1 MAREIHSESVII
13 REYVDKYITDKIR
26 HHVKYFAL
34 ESASLK
40 SVWVIKS
47 MDLREI
53 VRTVSDERLCK
64 LFRITGSAVHLMKQ
78 TYENT
83 RVIEIAP
90 IIKAYGVILD
100 KEERQGNYN
109 EGEMQVTDMFE
120 GKHTGSKKGHWKD
133 VSANIGGKTCGIEV
147 KCVGGW
153 MEENEK
159 HPKKK
164 K

>member
-1 MAREIHSESVII
+1 MARDIHEEAIVI
-13 REYVDKYITDKIR
+13 RESVDKYLTDKIR

-34 ESASLK
+34 ESASK
-40 SVWVIKS
+40 CAVWVIKS

-64 LFRITGSAVHLMKQ
+64 LFRITGSAVHLTKQ

-83 RVIEIAP
+83 QVMEIAP
-90 IIKAYGVILD
+90 ILKKYGVILN
-100 KEERQGNYN
+100 KEKREGNYN
-109 EGEMQVTDMFE
+109 EGEIQVADIFE
-120 GKHTGSKKGHWKD
+120 GKHTGSERGHWKD
-133 VSANIGGKTCGIEV
+133 VSAKIGGKTCGVEV
-147 KCVGGW
+147 KCIGGW

-164 K
+164 

>member
-1 MAREIHSESVII
+1 MAREIHDEAIII
-13 REYVDKYITDKIR
+13 REAADKYITTKIR

-34 ESASLK
+34 ESATK
-40 SVWVIKS
+40 RAVWVIKS

-64 LFRITGSAVHLMKQ
+64 LFRITGCAVHLVKQ

-90 IIKAYGVILD
+90 IIKAHGVILE

-109 EGEMQVTDMFE
+109 EGEMQIADIFE
-120 GKHTGSKKGHWKD
+120 GKHTGSTRGHWKD
-133 VSANIGGKTCGIEV
+133 VSAQIGGKTCGIEV
-147 KCVGGW
+147 KCIGGW
-153 MEENEK
+153 MAENER

-164 K
+164 

>member
-1 MAREIHSESVII
+1 MARDIHEEAIII
-13 REYVDKYITDKIR
+13 REAADKYLTDKIR

-34 ESASLK
+34 ESASK
-40 SVWVIKS
+40 CAVWVIKS

-53 VRTVSDERLCK
+53 VRTVSDEKLCK
-64 LFRITGSAVHLMKQ
+64 LFRITGCAVHLTKQ

-83 RVIEIAP
+83 QVMEIAP
-90 IIKAYGVILD
+90 ILKKYGVILD
-100 KEERQGNYN
+100 KDKREGNYN
-109 EGEMQVTDMFE
+109 EGEIQVADIFE
-120 GKHTGSKKGHWKD
+120 GKHTGSKRGHWKD

-164 K
+164 